1 MHPEA
6 PNRLYASCGDGFM
19 GGPDRAYL
27 ESYNSG
33 NSWISCSDGLEHHY
47 LYSMAIDPADCNTI
61 LVSAAPSADLAHHR
75 IPYESYIYR
84 KTKDTPFQQVQQGL
98 PSAIG
103 TVISM
108 FATNEAEPHTFYT
121 LNNNGVFQSNDSG
134 ESWEQLNIPWK
145 DEYKTQHPHALLV
158 TTPNEKTA

>member
-33 NSWISCSDGLEHHY
+33 NSWISRSEGLEHHY

-61 LVSAAPSADLAHHR
+61 LVSAAPSAQISL
-75 IPYESYIYR
+75 ITVFLMNLIYIVKR
-84 KTKDTPFQQVQQGL
+84 KILRSSKVQQGL

-108 FATNEAEPHTFYT
+108 FATNPAEPHTFYT

-145 DEYKTQHPHALLV
+145 DEYKTQHPHHCY
-158 TTPNEKTA
+158 

>member
-1 MHPEA
+1 SRSE
-6 PNRLYASCGDGFM
+6 
-19 GGPDRAYL
+19 
-27 ESYNSG
+27 
-33 NSWISCSDGLEHHY
+33 GLEHHY

-108 FATNEAEPHTFYT
+108 FATNKAEPHTFY
-121 LNNNGVFQSNDSG
+121 
-134 ESWEQLNIPWK
+134 
-145 DEYKTQHPHALLV
+145 
-158 TTPNEKTA
+158 